1 MAYSTDIPN
10 NAVGSALNKYFEQ
23 KGYSQQ
29 QLADIL
35 GVHQTNISALFL
47 GKRPFGKN
55 VAKKWHDAFGFRINW
70 LMTGEGPMFD
80 TDTTITQNNVSGNNV
95 IAQTI
100 NTITDPTSTTTS
112 TPYDKDELIPIVPRD
127 VARMP
132 NLCIWEYMKNTPD
145 VDQAPKVHQFPRY
158 DFYFQCVTDAMRPE
172 IMAGDLLGIRRH
184 NESAPL
190 VNGEA
195 YVIDTKSAGML
206 VRMLEEKEDGYLAT
220 AHNDRYKGTFFPKSE
235 VLSIFTIVGLLR
247 VK

>member
-10 NAVGSALNKYFEQ
+10 NAVGSALKKYFEER
-23 KGYSQQ
+23 GYSQQ

-55 VAKKWHDAFGFRINW
+55 VAKKWHDAFGFRVNW

-80 TDTTITQNNVSGNNV
+80 TDTTVTQTNVHGNNV

-100 NTITDPTSTTTS
+100 NTITDMPQAS
-112 TPYDKDELIPIVPRD
+112 TPSELDELVPMVPRD
-127 VARMP
+127 MARMP
-132 NLCIWEYMKNTPD
+132 NISIWEHMKSATD
-145 VDQAPKVHQFPRY
+145 LETAPKIHQFPRY

-184 NESAPL
+184 DPSAPL
-190 VNGEA
+190 VNGET
-195 YVIDTKSAGML
+195 YVFDTKSTGML
-206 VRMLEEKEDGYLAT
+206 IRMLEEKEDGYLAT
-220 AHNDRYKGTFFPKSE
+220 AHNDRYKDTFFPRSE
-235 VLSIFTIVGLLR
+235 VLTIFTIVGLVR